1 MHAGAVMTTIAA
13 ALGGA
18 GGLGALMTPVLV
30 HLTARR
36 MAAQTENTALIADL
50 QEERDHVVARLDQR
64 DATVVA
70 LWDYVLMLRYS
81 LVKGLEPPTLPAG
94 LSVGAIHARI
104 PVPTE
109 SMETL

>member
-1 MHAGAVMTTIAA
+1 MLTTIVA
-13 ALGGA
+13 ALAGA
-18 GGLGALMTPVLV
+18 GGLGALLTPVLV

-36 MAAQTENTALIADL
+36 VAAQTENAALIADL

-70 LWDYVLMLRYS
+70 LWDYVLKLRYS
-81 LVKGLEPPTLPAG
+81 LVKGLEPPTLPVG

-104 PVPTE
+104 PVPSE
-109 SMETL
+109 SLEML